1 MKTIKKLLYL
11 LTPQEQKITGL
22 LIIMILLMAIVD
34 TIGVASILPFMLV
47 LTNPEVIETNI
58 AINKIFQISKIFGV
72 KNNQQ
77 FFFVLGTFVFVI
89 LIISLIFK
97 AITTYAISRFIQM
110 RQYSIGQQLLE
121 RYLQQPYSWFLN
133 NHSAELGK
141 NILSEVEQVV
151 VNGLNPM
158 MELISKS
165 IISVALITLLI
176 IINIKIALITGLTL
190 GISYIIVFY
199 IAKKNLK
206 VIGEK
211 RLKSNEL
218 RFKAV
223 SESFGAIKEIKVS
236 GMEKIYVKM
245 FSNPAKTLASTMA
258 SAIIIRQLPRFI
270 LEAIIF
276 GGIMLLILFFL
287 SKTGSFIAVIPIISL
302 YVFAGYRLMPAL
314 QQIYSSISQL
324 TFIGPSLDKICNEIK
339 DLKKFKPIKNQELL
353 SFNKKITL
361 KNIDYNYPNSS
372 RTVLSDISLSIIS
385 NTTVGLVGTTGS
397 GKTTVV
403 DIILGLLEP
412 QKGTLEV
419 DEKVI
424 NKYNIRAWQSS
435 IGYVPQHIYIS
446 DDTIASNIAF
456 GINPEDINQE
466 AVEKASKIANLHE
479 FVINELPEKY
489 HTSIGERGVRL
500 SGGQRQ
506 RIGIARALY
515 HEPKVLV
522 LDEATSAL
530 DNLTEEAV
538 MDAINNLGNNITI
551 ILIAHRLS
559 TVKNCDTIFLLNK
572 GQLVNKG
579 TFDELIKDND
589 KFRDSAKNI

>member
-1 MKTIKKLLYL
+1 MKNLQKLLYL
-11 LTPQEQKITGL
+11 LTPQEQKLTVL
-22 LIIMILLMAIVD
+22 LIIMILLMAIMD
-34 TIGVASILPFMLV
+34 ALGVASILPFMLV

-77 FFFVLGTFVFVI
+77 FFFVLGTLVFAV

-97 AITTYAISRFIQM
+97 AITTYVLSRFIQM
-110 RQYSIGQQLLE
+110 RQYSIGQHLLE

-141 NILSEVEQVV
+141 NILSEVETVV

-190 GISYIIVFY
+190 GISYIIIFY
-199 IAKKNLK
+199 FTKKNLK
-206 VIGEK
+206 FIGEK
-211 RLKSNEL
+211 RLINNQL

-223 SESFGAIKEIKVS
+223 SELFGAVKEIKVS
-236 GMEKIYVKM
+236 GTEKNYVKM
-245 FSNPAKTLASTMA
+245 FSNPAKILASTMA
-258 SAIIIRQLPRFI
+258 SATIVRQLPRFI
-270 LEAIIF
+270 LEAIVF
-276 GGIMLLILFFL
+276 GGIMLLILLIL
-287 SKTGSFIAVIPIISL
+287 SKKGSFNDVIPIISL

-314 QQIYSSISQL
+314 HQIYSSISQL
-324 TFIGPSLDKICNEIK
+324 TFIGPSLDKICNEFK
-339 DLKKFKPIKNQELL
+339 DLKKFKLIKNQELL

-372 RTVLSDISLSIIS
+372 RRVLSDISLSILS
-385 NTTVGLVGTTGS
+385 KTTVGLVGTTGS

-424 NKYNIRAWQSS
+424 NKHNIRAWQRS

-446 DDTIASNIAF
+446 DDTIATNIAF
-456 GINPEDINQE
+456 GVNPKDINQE

-479 FVINELPEKY
+479 FVMNELPEKY

-515 HEPKVLV
+515 HEPKVLI

-530 DNLTEEAV
+530 DNLTEKAV
-538 MDAINNLGNNITI
+538 MDAIHNLGNNITI

-589 KFRDSAKNI
+589 KFRESAKNI